1 MTIRQGDKIVAGVV
15 SNTDYNVLDN
25 KPSINN
31 IILNGNFSLSD
42 LGIQSKGDFV
52 SKQTFAEYVDTTALT
67 LNSLKKEFV
76 EKISHLENV
85 NSFNI
90 ATFKN
95 KINELKEE
103 CFDYTKLNNK
113 PKINGIEL
121 SENIE
126 LTEAFLLKDGNYV
139 TKEDVLSILTDY
151 INKKD
156 VYTIKEIDS
165 LIENLEFVKND
176 DYVTKQKLTETLT
189 NYISEED
196 LSLKIADEL
205 ALVENFT
212 PTPYIISV
220 PDQTLEKSIEELK
233 REDRDLAIYKISW
246 RIERYRQQSE
256 LNIKTDDSKQVYINL
271 LKYVQYL
278 RDIPQNKDFP
288 EVEILTFEEYLTTL

>member
-15 SNTDYNVLDN
+15 SNTDYNMLDN

-42 LGIQSKGDFV
+42 LGIQPEGDFV
-52 SKQTFAEYVDTTALT
+52 SE
-67 LNSLKKEFV
+67 
-76 EKISHLENV
+76 
-85 NSFNI
+85 
-90 ATFKN
+90 
-95 KINELKEE
+95 
-103 CFDYTKLNNK
+103 
-113 PKINGIEL
+113 
-121 SENIE
+121 
-126 LTEAFLLKDGNYV
+126 
-139 TKEDVLSILTDY
+139 
-151 INKKD
+151 
-156 VYTIKEIDS
+156 
-165 LIENLEFVKND
+165 
-176 DYVTKQKLTETLT
+176 QKLTETLT
-189 NYISEED
+189 NYVSKED

-220 PDQTLEKSIEELK
+220 PDQTSEKSIEELK
-233 REDRDLAIYKISW
+233 REDRDLAIYRISW